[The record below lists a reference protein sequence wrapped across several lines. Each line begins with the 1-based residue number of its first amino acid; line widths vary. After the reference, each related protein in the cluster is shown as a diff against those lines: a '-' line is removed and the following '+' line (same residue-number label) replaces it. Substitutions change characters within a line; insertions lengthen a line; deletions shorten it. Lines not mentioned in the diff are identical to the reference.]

1 MSFVFIWSVNKN
13 DARGSTMSNLEKC
26 DQNKQSK
33 FDVRTNLPL
42 FVKSLRI
49 KPNHVLQV
57 HYKLISSST

>member
-1 MSFVFIWSVNKN
+1 
-13 DARGSTMSNLEKC
+13 MSNLEKC